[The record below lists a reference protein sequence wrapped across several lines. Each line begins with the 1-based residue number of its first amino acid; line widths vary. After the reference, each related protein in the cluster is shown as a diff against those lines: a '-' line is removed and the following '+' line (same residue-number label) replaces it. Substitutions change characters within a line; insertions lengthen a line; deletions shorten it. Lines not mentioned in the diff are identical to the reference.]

1 MSHNIDLSF
10 LNVRTDLALEEVN
23 ENDKSKYVSEK
34 KNGSINV
41 ITLDINEDNKDKFN
55 KNIGKYITIEF
66 DDVTD
71 FNNSKEV
78 EKVFIEEI
86 KNMLSFHNI
95 KKDDSCMIVGLGNEK
110 STPDSLGPKS
120 VNDIIVTNHFFDM
133 GLNVEEGFRVVS
145 AFNPG
150 VMGQT
155 GMETS
160 NVVYAIAKELKPDFI
175 IVIDALKAS
184 NVNRV
189 NKTIQITDAGINPGS
204 GIGNTRK
211 EISKDV
217 LNIPVFAVG
226 VPTVVDTVTIVSDTL
241 KYLENYICYMKNNMD
256 NPKEKLKIVRTNIDK
271 NNLEIDEKNNLFG
284 LIGTLKEE
292 DFKSLLIEAINPV
305 GYNMIVTP
313 KEIDFVIDRLANVIS
328 TGINNALHDK
338 VTHLK
343 V

>member
-1 MSHNIDLSF
+1 MSHNIDL
-10 LNVRTDLALEEVN
+10 NVMNMRTDLAIDEVN
-23 ENDKSKYVSEK
+23 NEELEKLKEEKENGIKVFTVDVTKE
-34 KNGSINV
+34 NQ
-41 ITLDINEDNKDKFN
+41 DKFN
-55 KNIGKYITIEF
+55 KKCGKYITIAF

-71 FNNSKEV
+71 YNNSINV
-78 EKVFIEEI
+78 EKVFTSELKKMIES
-86 KNMLSFHNI
+86 NNI
-95 KKDDSCMIVGLGNEK
+95 PSSASCIIIGLGNEK
-110 STPDSLGPKS
+110 STPDSLGPLS
-120 VNDIIVTNHFFDM
+120 INDIIVTNHLFSL
-133 GLNVEEGFRVVS
+133 GINVEDGFRVVS

-155 GMETS
+155 GIETS
-160 NVVYAIAKELKPDFI
+160 DIIYALIKEIKPDFV
-175 IVIDALKAS
+175 IVVDALKAS
-184 NVNRV
+184 NVDRV

-204 GIGNTRK
+204 GIGNARK

-226 VPTVVDTVTIVSDTL
+226 VPTVVDTVTIVNDTL

-271 NNLEIDEKNNLFG
+271 NNLETDEKNNLFG